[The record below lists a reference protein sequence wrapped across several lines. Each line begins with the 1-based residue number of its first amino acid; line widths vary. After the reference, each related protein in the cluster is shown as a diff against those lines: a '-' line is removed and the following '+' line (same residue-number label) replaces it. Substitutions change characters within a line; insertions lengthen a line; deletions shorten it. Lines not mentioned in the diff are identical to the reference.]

1 MMSFIWLVRVYLE
14 DTDAQGLVYN
24 ASYLRFFERARTE
37 WLRAQGIDHL
47 TLRESAGVSLV
58 LSEVQVSF
66 RVPAQLDD
74 MLHVSAEL
82 IKVSSVRF
90 VFKQS
95 ARRESPDGEVLCQA
109 IAEVA
114 CVDTRTGK
122 PKRLPSDLIANLK
135 IKEPE
140 E

>member
-1 MMSFIWLVRVYLE
+1 
-14 DTDAQGLVYN
+14 
-24 ASYLRFFERARTE
+24 
-37 WLRAQGIDHL
+37 
-47 TLRESAGVSLV
+47 
-58 LSEVQVSF
+58 
-66 RVPAQLDD
+66 